1 MIIINLLPVHLRPVK
16 RTPLPHIVSLSV
28 LAVTVLGLAGAFL
41 AGQAK
46 IGAQQDQLDQKQLE
60 FDGLK
65 DVVKEH
71 NEAEK
76 TKEEFKERFLA
87 VKEILK
93 DRVIWSEQLDKLA
106 SLTPDNIWY
115 KALRL
120 TEKPYQE
127 MKIKTDAKGQPVMNK
142 DTGKPETELVPGK
155 RSVLEVSGYSKPD
168 DQGHDYIY
176 ELISKAGSD
185 PGFSRRFEVTAM
197 PKIERIKIGDKLISS
212 FTQDFNVHK
221 VEEGEAEGEGEA

>member
-16 RTPLPHIVSLSV
+16 RTPLPHLISLSV
-28 LAVTVLGLAGAFL
+28 LAATVVGLIGAFL

-46 IGAQQDQLDQKQLE
+46 LGAQKEQLDQKQLE
-60 FDGLK
+60 FNGLK

-115 KALRL
+115 KELRL
-120 TEKPYQE
+120 TEKPFQE
-127 MKIKTDAKGQPVMNK
+127 MQPKKGSDGKPVMK
-142 DTGKPETELVPGK
+142 DGKPEMELVPGK

-185 PGFSRRFEVTAM
+185 PGFSKRFEVTAM